1 MIEEREDNMLEPEDF
16 AEHSED
22 ILDLISSED
31 ELENEELE
39 KILQINDNGFVA
51 EDIGDLSDHIN
62 EFTNVYN
69 KMSLIRTISH

>member
-1 MIEEREDNMLEPEDF
+1 MLEPEDF

-51 EDIGDLSDHIN
+51 EDIGDLSDHII
-62 EFTNVYN
+62 EFY
-69 KMSLIRTISH
+69 KRI